1 MYATLYPNDA
11 LPRSR
16 VLFREALTA
25 LRLGLGQKMW
35 GFAEAGFDIVAEIL
49 AARDIGKYVRSV
61 TLPVDSAYCRVF
73 SDNGQAVI
81 TGWMDAGDGIG
92 VMLRPGGPSFWFWA
106 ENPPRSLED
115 LPEFGSKRLT
125 TLDGPSAH
133 GHATAMATIL
143 RQRFAR
149 RFPELAPGRAN

>member
-1 MYATLYPNDA
+1 M
-11 LPRSR
+11 
-16 VLFREALTA
+16 
-25 LRLGLGQKMW
+25 
-35 GFAEAGFDIVAEIL
+35 
-49 AARDIGKYVRSV
+49 
-61 TLPVDSAYCRVF
+61 DSAYCRVF

-92 VMLRPGGPSFWFWA
+92 VMLRPGGPSFWFWTD
-106 ENPPRSLED
+106 NHPRSLED
-115 LPEFGSKRLT
+115 LPELGSKRLMA
-125 TLDGPSAH
+125 LDGPSAH